1 MFEWIIQIY
10 RPGLSAR
17 DQDGGRLQAA
27 PHKGSARAAADL
39 EGGVE
44 EEGGEDA
51 RA

>member
-1 MFEWIIQIY
+1 MLEWIIQIY

-17 DQDGGRLQAA
+17 DQDGGTLQAA